1 MMSGIKKKISVM
13 LFLYALFFSADT
25 LASSITPGKVE
36 MSGELI
42 ETACG
47 IDPLSREI
55 WVDFGDVSA
64 RDINMDSESHL
75 TKDFN
80 VHLTGCRVIKNKT
93 AADDSFPYA
102 TITFIGNSAPHDPSA
117 LLVTGEGEGFGI
129 HLRNQHGSML
139 TIGQPSPGY
148 DLSNGSNILRFTASL
163 VPVNKHI
170 KAGEFYAIARFFI
183 DYN

>member
-1 MMSGIKKKISVM
+1 M

-80 VHLTGCRVIKNKT
+80 VHLTGVCGINCFCPPLRCGAITKRR
-93 AADDSFPYA
+93 A
-102 TITFIGNSAPHDPSA
+102 T
-117 LLVTGEGEGFGI
+117 
-129 HLRNQHGSML
+129 
-139 TIGQPSPGY
+139 
-148 DLSNGSNILRFTASL
+148 RFATCT
-163 VPVNKHI
+163 P
-170 KAGEFYAIARFFI
+170 
-183 DYN
+183 